1 MKFPNNITDNCAK
14 GVCFMSD
21 KKFTLNLPLKVI
33 LTEEGTSH
41 FISHKKK
48 LLRIKLADNQEKFGI
63 SLSLFSP
70 QSIQNMIMVGYISEI
85 EVSQSE
91 FVSVRQEVMDLSK
104 IVVYSILYK
113 QFDRQVFQALI
124 KCDCVQKY
132 NRKNPGNLIDER
144 MKIGEQQL
152 RNMVAS
158 KQTLINIVRKEIL
171 DPIWK
176 SILEEKSYSPE
187 ERNIFLLMSEKFL
200 NRLNL
205 LNWYI
210 LIKFYNPKDK
220 ESFTE
225 MNLAIRHLIQRYM
238 EKSKVAE
245 YISILLMELALNNE
259 NTNIRKEARI
269 MYGDDGDLDHLIMDP
284 EVREKIVA
292 ELKRKHEL
300 VTLSWKLGGGSTA
313 IGKQGRLQVTL
324 FNKAEDKFD
333 TFKESIE
340 AKMGAD
346 TNKRSLIDFYRDIPE
361 GEGGTD
367 LGLYYLSYVDDECK
381 KINVKFESIVNQYE
395 EDLTVINLIFNF

>member
-1 MKFPNNITDNCAK
+1 
-14 GVCFMSD
+14 MSD

-48 LLRIKLADNQEKFGI
+48 LLRIKLADNQEEFGV
-63 SLSLFSP
+63 SLQPFSP
-70 QSIQNMIMVGYISEI
+70 QSIQNMIMLGYISKI

-104 IVVYSILYK
+104 VVVYSLLYK
-113 QFDRQVFQALI
+113 QFDRQVFQTLI
-124 KCDCVQKY
+124 KCECVQRY

-144 MKIGEQQL
+144 TKISDQL
-152 RNMVAS
+152 LKNMVTS
-158 KQTLINIVRKEIL
+158 KQAVINVVRKEIL

-176 SILEEKSYSPE
+176 SIMEEKSYSPE
-187 ERNIFLLMSEKFL
+187 ERNIFLFMSEKFL

-210 LIKFYNPKDK
+210 LTKFYNPKDK
-220 ESFTE
+220 ESFQE
-225 MNLAIRHLIQRYM
+225 MNLAIRHLIQTYM

-259 NTNIRKEARI
+259 NANIRKEAKI
-269 MYGDDGDLDHLIMDP
+269 MYGDSDDLEHMIMDP
-284 EVREKIVA
+284 DVREKIVN
-292 ELKRKHEL
+292 ELKRKREL
-300 VTLSWKLGGGSTA
+300 VTLNWKLGGGSTA
-313 IGKQGRLQVTL
+313 IGKQGRLQITL
-324 FNKAEDKFD
+324 YNKSEDKFD
-333 TFKESIE
+333 VFKESIE

-346 TNKRSLIDFYRDIPE
+346 TNKRSLIDFYRDIPD

-381 KINVKFESIVNQYE
+381 KINVKFESMVNQYG